1 MKNRKWK
8 VFATFCCTFVTNNAD
23 EWRVLARVYFML
35 TTEAFHVRRSRHEW
49 PATSARTQTTAKG
62 HDIPRAHHETHSAPR
77 PLAVG
82 STRPRRRRRARRIG
96 SSANQADP
104 RRIPR
109 RCPVR
114 SSPARVPI
122 DRRGDTRDRPR
133 RVPVSRRSHR
143 PRSCSPG
150 RARSCHAAGG
160 NVVQAGATLFPA
172 DLTRNGVND
181 AVAVYDIIYGGKG
194 KMPGYGEGCAPKG
207 QCTFGARLSDGDV
220 GVSRGTSSSAPPR
233 DKWMR

>member
-122 DRRGDTRDRPR
+122 VRRGDTRDRPQ
-133 RVPVSRRSHR
+133 RVRGP
-143 PRSCSPG
+143 
-150 RARSCHAAGG
+150 A
-160 NVVQAGATLFPA
+160 VVRIVRGA
-172 DLTRNGVND
+172 VH
-181 AVAVYDIIYGGKG
+181 
-194 KMPGYGEGCAPKG
+194 
-207 QCTFGARLSDGDV
+207 QDV
-220 GVSRGTSSSAPPR
+220 RGVSRGGWQHRSGWSDLVPG
-233 DKWMR
+233 